1 METFAKDRTEAEML
15 GIAKKVFDSST
26 AMKAKSRGT
35 SESIELARLSSSD
48 ELSVYGANGYGFVV
62 VSHDDSFKAV
72 LGYSDTD
79 YDENNMPCG
88 FRWWMGAMNKS
99 LAEMKASGKTSSS
112 LSASPSSSSTGT
124 YLMTTTWSQ
133 ESPYYN
139 QCPTIGLTHASTGC
153 IATAMAQIMN
163 YYEYPESG
171 IGYGEYSVTNA
182 AGTTTTY
189 TDQAINSTYDWD
201 NMLDS
206 YTIGWT
212 SEQANAVST
221 LMFDAGKASKMQY
234 ASDASGAYDY
244 DAATGFCL
252 NFQYDSLALGYY
264 YRSLYSDD
272 EWMEMVNTA
281 LSDNQPILY
290 CGSDSEYGGHAFVL
304 DGIDSDGLVH
314 VNWGWAGYYNGW
326 YSIDDLNPYSDV
338 NFTEYQSMV
347 TGYKTQSTPDEDE
360 ENTSIWGTTEGY
372 SFSVSRNSLTASLTD
387 LYNFCF
393 RVFKGTLAI
402 ILEDVA
408 NNGTNNV
415 EIIIHEEED
424 GIYTNW
430 GFYGIGDVN
439 LSQYVRSLSAGT
451 YRAYVASK
459 STDESSYKCV
469 RGVGGEIFYTVTVDS
484 NGSISVVEG
493 DTTSGISGVTTDK
506 SSLSD
511 GIVRVYDL
519 SGKLISKSSSSSEL
533 ELPSESGVVIVKD
546 GDSTKK
552 VIIK

>member
-15 GIAKKVFDSST
+15 GIAKNVFDSST
-26 AMKAKSRGT
+26 AMKAKSRGA
-35 SESIELARLSSSD
+35 SETIELTRLSSTD
-48 ELSVYGANGYGFVV
+48 ELSVYGASGYGFVII
-62 VSHDDSFKAV
+62 SHDDSFKAV

-88 FRWWMGAMNKS
+88 FRWWIGAMDKS
-99 LAEMKASGKTSSS
+99 LSAMKTCGKTSSS
-112 LSASPSSSSTGT
+112 LSASPSSSTGT

-139 QCPTIGLTHASTGC
+139 QCPTIGLTRASTGC

-171 IGYGEYSVTNA
+171 IGYGEYSVTNT
-182 AGTTTTY
+182 AGTTTSY
-189 TDQAINSTYDWD
+189 TDQAINGTYDWD

-206 YTIGWT
+206 YTMGWT
-212 SEQANAVST
+212 SEQASAVST

-264 YRSLYSDD
+264 YRNLYSDD

-506 SSLSD
+506 SSVSD